1 MPDIFVIAGIN
12 GAGKTTIATRLLPN
26 FLNITEFLNTDEIA
40 KGLSPFNPSGAQ
52 IAAGRIFLKR
62 LEEMIKQKRSFAF
75 ETTLAGKGYLKTLKD
90 CKARGYTIHILYVW
104 ITSPTL
110 AIQRVKARVRQ
121 GGHFVESDIIKRR
134 YGRGLANFIQLYFPL
149 ADEVLVYD
157 NTTMHSDIADGF
169 IIHKMDASLKIFNS
183 VIWHD
188 IQQQAETHRN
198 D

>member
-12 GAGKTTIATRLLPN
+12 GAGKTTVATRLLPH
-26 FLNITEFLNTDEIA
+26 FLNIPEFLNADEIA

-52 IAAGRIFLKR
+52 IAAGRIFLHR
-62 LEEMIKQKRSFAF
+62 LEEMIKQERSFAF
-75 ETTLAGKGYLKTLKD
+75 ETTLAGKGYLKTLKA
-90 CKARGYTIHILYVW
+90 CKAKGYVIHLLYVW
-104 ITSPTL
+104 IASPSL

-121 GGHFVESDIIKRR
+121 GGHFVESDVIKRR
-134 YGRGLANFIQLYFPL
+134 YGRSLANFIQLYFPL

-157 NTTMHSDIADGF
+157 NTTMHSEIADGF
-169 IIHKMDASLKIFNS
+169 IIHKMDANLKIFNP

-188 IQQQAETHRN
+188 IQQQAETHSN